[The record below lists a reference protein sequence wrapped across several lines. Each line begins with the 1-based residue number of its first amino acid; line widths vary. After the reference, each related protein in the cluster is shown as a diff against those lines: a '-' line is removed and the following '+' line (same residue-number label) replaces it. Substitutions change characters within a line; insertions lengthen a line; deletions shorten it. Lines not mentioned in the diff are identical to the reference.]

1 MWTSNLE
8 PVLGGQ
14 SRHAAG
20 ERANILRLK
29 ENLSER
35 RIGKKR
41 GGRKEGRREAL
52 HWEGERQAGRKE
64 GERGLGVTD
73 RLAE

>member
-1 MWTSNLE
+1 ME

-41 GGRKEGRREAL
+41 GGRKEGRRE
-52 HWEGERQAGRKE
+52 GERQAGRRE
-64 GERGLGVTD
+64 GGRGLGVTD

>member
-1 MWTSNLE
+1 ME

-41 GGRKEGRREAL
+41 GGRKEGRRE
-52 HWEGERQAGRKE
+52 GERQAGRQE
-64 GERGLGVTD
+64 GGR
-73 RLAE
+73 